1 MAILTTQE
9 DMDRYKKLDKLG
21 EGTYGT
27 VYRATDLKTNKTVAI
42 KKIKLLDQNE
52 EGIPPTTLREISLLK
67 ALKHPNIVEMS
78 AVLYDEGDIFLIF
91 EFMTFDLRN
100 FLDDLGDKELEMKV
114 IKRFTY
120 ALTEGIRF
128 CHSHRILHRDLKPQN
143 LLVSDDLTLKIA
155 DFGLGIFSITTS
167 FAMSIMNI

>member
-1 MAILTTQE
+1 M
-9 DMDRYKKLDKLG
+9 DKLG

-91 EFMTFDLRN
+91 EFMTFYLRN
-100 FLDDLGDKELEMKV
+100 FLDDLGDKELEM
-114 IKRFTY
+114 R
-120 ALTEGIRF
+120 
-128 CHSHRILHRDLKPQN
+128 S
-143 LLVSDDLTLKIA
+143 
-155 DFGLGIFSITTS
+155 
-167 FAMSIMNI
+167 